1 MKTDQRRA
9 ILLGQFAGNRLP
21 FKLMKIQKSCALLC
35 ALFLI
40 LGLLAAQ
47 PAYSQAAPPNP
58 EPDSRY
64 KVDIL
69 LIVGH
74 PDDDVIVTA
83 YLAKVIEQDHKSVA
97 VVYTTRGNSGGNAAG
112 QEQANALADIRE
124 MEARHSLASY
134 GIDLAWFLHGSDT
147 PGADV
152 LHSLERWG
160 HGKMLDEIVRLVRI
174 TRPEVVFT
182 FLPNYTVGE
191 NHEDHQ
197 AAGVLATEAFDLA
210 GNPLA
215 FPEQVEAPRSRLN
228 INNYGEGLRPWQPK
242 KIYYFSDATNLDFE
256 KGKGPEY
263 PTNGV
268 SPSRKVPYS
277 RIAAE
282 AWGYYKTQNTDFSDA
297 ELKKFTENPV
307 RVVFGKSLV
316 GGSETGDVFEGVS
329 PGPISYAKP
338 RGYQSPEKKLALELG
353 GPWAFYHAFWPAH
366 NVGHLAELLS
376 PEAQVAPGDML
387 WVPLIIRNDTDS
399 NQEVRL
405 SALLPEGWKQQPD
418 SVLYKV
424 SAHDGYPIQLALTA
438 PESQK
443 GTWQTLTWHAVAGG
457 NQIGPV
463 SLRVEVVG
471 NYLPQ

>member
-1 MKTDQRRA
+1 MKSHLSLLA
-9 ILLGQFAGNRLP
+9 FFVLILLRAE
-21 FKLMKIQKSCALLC
+21 
-35 ALFLI
+35 
-40 LGLLAAQ
+40 
-47 PAYSQAAPPNP
+47 PAYSQAAPPLP
-58 EPDSRY
+58 EPDTRY

-69 LIVGH
+69 AVVAH
-74 PDDDVIVTA
+74 PDDDIIIAA
-83 YLAKVIEQDHKSVA
+83 YVAKGIEQEHKRVA
-97 VVYTTRGNSGGNAAG
+97 LVYTTRGNSGGNAAG

-134 GIDLAWFLHGSDT
+134 GVNLAWFLQGSDT

-152 LHSLERWG
+152 LHSLEQWG

-174 TRPEVVFT
+174 TRPEVIFT
-182 FLPNYTVGE
+182 FLPSYVVGE

-215 FPEQVEAPRSRLN
+215 FPEQLEAPRDRYK

-242 KIYYFSDATNLDFE
+242 KIYYFSDATNLDFA
-256 KGKGPEY
+256 KGRGPEY

-268 SPSRKVPYS
+268 SASRKIPYS

-282 AWGYYKTQNTDFSDA
+282 AWSYYKTQNSDFSDA
-297 ELKKFTENPV
+297 QLKEFTENPV
-307 RVVFGKSLV
+307 RLIFGKSLA
-316 GGSETGDVFEGVS
+316 GGSGTSDVFDRVN
-329 PGPISYAKP
+329 PGPIPYVKP
-338 RGYQSPEKKLALELG
+338 RGYQVPEQKLSLELG

-366 NVGHLAELLS
+366 DVERLAEFCL
-376 PEAQVAPGDML
+376 PEAQVAPGESL

-399 NQEVRL
+399 AQEVHL
-405 SALLPEGWKQQPD
+405 SAMLPEGWNQKPD
-418 SVLYKV
+418 SVLYSV
-424 SAHDGYPIQLALTA
+424 PAHDSYPVQLTLTA

-443 GTWQTLTWHAVAGG
+443 GTWQALTWNAVAGG
-457 NQIGPV
+457 KQVGV
-463 SLRVEVVG
+463 VRLRVDVVG